1 VQWVCP
7 LKKAGQSNEKYGF
20 LASNKTCGWTL
31 LLQLR
36 QNEAP
41 ITSSKAFFLCF
52 IRKYQVEQTK
62 EYE

>member
-7 LKKAGQSNEKYGF
+7 LKKAGQSNEKYGI

-41 ITSSKAFFLCF
+41 ITSSKAFF
-52 IRKYQVEQTK
+52 
-62 EYE
+62 